1 MPTAQQYQE
10 YLKIISNPDKIVK
23 LAKLEFLNDD
33 GTTAFVIDND
43 YHRGYSG
50 YSAGSR
56 AFLQDGTLN
65 VSLQNGKRRQASV
78 SFANLDGAFDFAVN
92 KIWFGKKVRL
102 MMGVK
107 LSDGT
112 DFYLPQGVFYF
123 DSPSLDWKPNSRQ
136 ASYTLTDK
144 WAYLD
149 GSLFGK
155 LRDTYQ
161 VEIGAN
167 IFAAMQRVLQI
178 SRFTL
183 APSTD
188 IMQMIDPITPLFT
201 DYFNNRTTIVNG
213 QVYTNNLVPYE
224 IEVEYGQSY
233 ANILLELNDL
243 IAGWIGYDATGRLT
257 VLPSEND
264 IADQTKPVLWDYTTD
279 SKTFLGLSET
289 SNIGE
294 VYNEYTIIG
303 EALDSDFAP
312 MARAINNDATSD
324 TSVGMIGLKSQTES
338 ASGYYTAEQCA
349 ALAAFRLKRATVL
362 QKTVTVTSTQMFHLQ
377 ENNLITVR
385 RSDKQGSPVERH
397 LIQSFSVPLN
407 QTGTMSVTATSVT
420 DYPNVT
426 IEQDSLGTIAT

>member
-1 MPTAQQYQE
+1 MPTAQEHQE

-23 LAKLEFLNDD
+23 LVKLEFLNDD
-33 GTTAFVIDND
+33 GTTAFAIDNNK
-43 YHRGYSG
+43 HKGYGG

-92 KIWFGKKVRL
+92 KIWFGNKVRL

-167 IFAAMQRVLQI
+167 IFAAMQAVLQI
-178 SRFTL
+178 SRYTL
-183 APSTD
+183 SPTTD

-233 ANILLELNDL
+233 ANILTELNNL
-243 IAGWIGYDATGRLT
+243 LAGWIGYDGTGRLT

-264 IADQTKPVLWDYTTD
+264 IADQTKPVLWDYTTE

-289 SNIGE
+289 ASVGD
-294 VYNEYTIIG
+294 VYNEYTIVG
-303 EALDSDFAP
+303 EALDSDIAP
-312 MARAINNDATSD
+312 VGRAVNDDITSG
-324 TSVGMIGLKSQTES
+324 TCISRIGRKSQVES
-338 ASGYYTAEQCA
+338 ASGYYTKEQCA
-349 ALAAFRLKRATVL
+349 ALAAFKLKRATVL
-362 QKTVTVTSTQMFHLQ
+362 QKSVTISSTQMFHLQ
-377 ENNLITVR
+377 ENNLITVQR
-385 RSDKQGSPVERH
+385 TDKQGAPIERH
-397 LIQSFSVPLN
+397 LVQSFSIPLN
-407 QTGTMSVTATSVT
+407 QTGQMSITATSVT
-420 DYPNVT
+420 DYPNIT
-426 IEQDSLGTIAT
+426 IEELDYGIIQ